1 MLDEELAATKGAQ
14 LLPPGSKRLATDL
27 TDNDT
32 HKACPGVAK
41 VCVRVLLGGG
51 EGEVV
56 TCIEFGGTVF
66 LFNPY

>member
-1 MLDEELAATKGAQ
+1 MNEELAAIKGAQ
-14 LLPPGSKRLATDL
+14 LLPQRIRRMAAES

-32 HKACPGVAK
+32 HKACPGVTK
-41 VCVRVLLGGG
+41 VCVRVLLRGG

-66 LFNPY
+66 LFNPN